1 MVLMFETVR
10 HNLQHYVLNAQ
21 EHMDS
26 AQRCGLAND
35 MAHIFDHNDLNER
48 ERYLAE
54 EIIANLIDDEVESVR
69 LSIAVAV
76 GTSPHLPVELA
87 HKLARDISAISLPVL
102 KLSPVLEDR
111 FLEDV
116 LKTGVVDKMLAI
128 AERHNVSAQ
137 VCRRIVS
144 MGRKEPVLRLL
155 ANKGAEINDHT
166 MITIVRVYGDD
177 EKVEQAIFD
186 RGELSDDVLATLRN
200 LSEAHVSDFIQKY
213 FKIPGHVM
221 DVERGRDL
229 LDGLNRKP
237 AWWNSKQG
245 PI

>member
-1 MVLMFETVR
+1 MFETVR

-21 EHMDS
+21 EPMDS
-26 AQRCGLAND
+26 AQRCSLAD
-35 MAHIFDHNDLNER
+35 EMAYIFDHDSLNER
-48 ERYLAE
+48 ERHLAE
-54 EIIANLIDDEVESVR
+54 EIIADLINDEVESVR
-69 LSIAVAV
+69 LAIAVAV

-87 HKLARDISAISLPVL
+87 HKLACDISAISLPIL

-111 FLEDV
+111 FLEGI
-116 LKTGVVDKMLAI
+116 LKTGVVEKMLAI

-144 MGRKEPVLRLL
+144 MGRKEPVLCLL

-177 EKVEQAIFD
+177 EKMEQAIFD

>member
-35 MAHIFDHNDLNER
+35 MAYIFDHNGLNER

-76 GTSPHLPVELA
+76 GTSPYLPVELA

-116 LKTGVVDKMLAI
+116 LKTGIVDKMLAI

-155 ANKGAEINDHT
+155 ENKGAKINDHT
-166 MITIVRVYGDD
+166 MITIIRVYGDD
-177 EKVEQAIFD
+177 KTVEQAIFD
-186 RGELSDDVLATLRN
+186 RGELSDDVLATLQN
-200 LSEAHVSDFIQKY
+200 LSEAHVSNFIQKY

-229 LDGLNRKP
+229 LEGVNRKP
-237 AWWNSKQG
+237 TWWNSKQG